1 MTAPARLVFVQLNEI
16 NFDVVSRYLDDT
28 DLPALRELVTHFDR
42 VETFAERD
50 YTHLEPWIQW
60 VSAQTGKTF
69 SEHGVYRLGDIT
81 HSELPQIF
89 ELLEA
94 RGLRVGAVSPMNAC
108 NRLKHAAY
116 FIPDPW
122 TQTLPDA
129 SGYSRRLTQM
139 LRQTVNENAQGRISK
154 RSLITLGEAF
164 ARTLHPSRTTQLLR
178 LIVRSFGRPWLRALV
193 LDQVVHMVHLQLLR
207 RMRPD
212 VSFVFFNAGAHIQH
226 HYLLNSKHSGV
237 SARNP
242 PWYVAPDADPIR
254 DMLVT
259 YDRMLADVLAL
270 QRRGTRL
277 IVATGLTQVPYD
289 RVKYYYRLKD
299 HSAFL
304 RSAGVRF
311 ANVLPR
317 MTRDFEVVFAERADA
332 EAGIDLLCKIRMQ
345 RDGTPLFGEVDDR
358 GLSVFA
364 TLTYPNEILPSD
376 VAMCPGGRIDGFGQQ
391 VVFVA
396 IKNGMHSGKGFA
408 FVSPGMRAPLPK
420 EPVHVAELFGLTLS
434 AAS

>member
-1 MTAPARLVFVQLNEI
+1 MTPRTKLVFVQLNEI

-28 DLPALRELVTHFDR
+28 HLPAFRELMTRYDR
-42 VETFAERD
+42 VETFAECE

-69 SEHGVYRLGDIT
+69 GEHGVYRLGDIT

-89 ELLEA
+89 EMLEA

-108 NRLKHAAY
+108 NRLKRPAY

-122 TQTLPDA
+122 TQTPPDS
-129 SGYSRRLTQM
+129 SGYSRRLAQM

-154 RSLITLGEAF
+154 RSLITLGEAI
-164 ARTLHPSRTTQLLR
+164 ARTLHPSRTMRLLR
-178 LIVRSFGRPWLRALV
+178 LIARSSGRPWLKALV
-193 LDQVVHMVHLQLLR
+193 LDQLLHMVHMRLLEDSQ
-207 RMRPD
+207 PD

-226 HYLLNSKHSGV
+226 HYFLNSKHSGV
-237 SARNP
+237 TARNP
-242 PWYVAPDADPIR
+242 PWYVAVDADPIR
-254 DMLVT
+254 DMLVE
-259 YDRMLADVLAL
+259 YDAMLADVLAL
-270 QRRGTRL
+270 RERGARL

-299 HSAFL
+299 HAAFL
-304 RSAGVRF
+304 RSLGLRF

-317 MTRDFEVVFAERADA
+317 MTRDFEVVFGERADA
-332 EAGIDLLCKIRMQ
+332 EACLALLPAIRMQ
-345 RDGTPLFGEVDDR
+345 RDGTALFGDVEDR
-358 GLSVFA
+358 GLSLFA
-364 TLTYPNEILPSD
+364 TLTYPYEISPSD
-376 VAMCPGGRIDGFGQQ
+376 AAVHPAGRIDDFGHQ
-391 VVFVA
+391 VAFVA

-408 FVSPGMRAPLPK
+408 FVSPGAPAPLPK
-420 EPVHVAELFGLTLS
+420 EPVHVAELFGMTLS